1 MISETVGHFWY
12 DIVLK
17 FAERNTMKL
26 SSRQPG
32 LLDLQ
37 TQVANSPNK
46 NQDDQRAVT
55 IIEKF
60 PLVLSITECPAGIEE
75 ARQAAIRYPKQ
86 GKAAVALLKKRKR
99 QANRRSDAFYTSL
112 DR

>member
-1 MISETVGHFWY
+1 
-12 DIVLK
+12 
-17 FAERNTMKL
+17 MKT

-32 LLDLQ
+32 LLAPSRQAADIPQ
-37 TQVANSPNK
+37 E

-60 PLVLSITECPAGIEE
+60 PVTLSITDCPAGIEE

-86 GKAAVALLKKRKR
+86 GKAATALLKKRKR
-99 QANRRSDAFYTSL
+99 QANRRSDAFYSSL

>member
-1 MISETVGHFWY
+1 
-12 DIVLK
+12 
-17 FAERNTMKL
+17 MKT

-32 LLDLQ
+32 QL
-37 TQVANSPNK
+37 SPSRQAADIRQK

-60 PLVLSITECPAGIEE
+60 PVVLSITECPAGIEE
-75 ARQAAIRYPKQ
+75 ARQAAIRFPKQ
-86 GKAAVALLKKRKR
+86 GKAATALLKKRKR
-99 QANRRSDAFYTSL
+99 QAVRRSEVYYASI

>member
-1 MISETVGHFWY
+1 
-12 DIVLK
+12 
-17 FAERNTMKL
+17 MKT

-32 LLDLQ
+32 PLDPQ
-37 TQVANSPNK
+37 GQAADIPNE

-60 PLVLSITECPAGIEE
+60 PVTLSITECPAVIEE

-86 GKAAVALLKKRKR
+86 GKAATALLKKRKR
-99 QANRRSDAFYTSL
+99 QANRRSDVFYSSL